1 MIFQK
6 TALFFLSGRL
16 PELAKAILSVF
27 PLDSFVSEPVF
38 RMEVVGKPDELV
50 GCHKDMRNI
59 LDETSDRRWEIGSIE
74 RHAFYERAK
83 NAYAVVC
90 AAGERETLWMFHLY
104 QGSYR
109 PRWRSDMSGE

>member
-1 MIFQK
+1 LIFQK

-38 RMEVVGKPDELV
+38 RMEVVGKPDELD

-59 LDETSDRRWEIGSIE
+59 LDGTSDRRWEIG
-74 RHAFYERAK
+74 
-83 NAYAVVC
+83 
-90 AAGERETLWMFHLY
+90 
-104 QGSYR
+104 
-109 PRWRSDMSGE
+109 